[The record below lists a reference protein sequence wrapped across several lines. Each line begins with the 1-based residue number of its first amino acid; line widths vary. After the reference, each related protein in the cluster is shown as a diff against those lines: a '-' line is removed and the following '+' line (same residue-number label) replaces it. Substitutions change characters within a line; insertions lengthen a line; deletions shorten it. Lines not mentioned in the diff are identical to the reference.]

1 MQNGWWTHP
10 KGHHVRWARHRDAAN
25 RTTNSALQGC
35 LQAWLEDLQH
45 QPWKPWVSNSRPYT
59 LAIDCQGRR
68 QTSRVEEGEPVGGE
82 EDSQATEAPVCP
94 HSTNPHKWLYLRK
107 MPAGLRL
114 PHWASQPQPAVQL
127 DVILLLRCR
136 FPLSSETDGYQQ
148 QQQRDRFKT
157 RACLVLN
164 TLLNESVV
172 ADVQVVRFCLTF
184 EAVFQ
189 FKVKL
194 LQVQEPAFNS
204 HRRSAMEIVKEWY
217 QGLVINFNG
226 EWTPNKVQVAAFAG
240 PTDGKGFAV
249 DSRIPFLNLCQASA
263 ITLNCFPP
271 FCFPL

>member
-1 MQNGWWTHP
+1 
-10 KGHHVRWARHRDAAN
+10 
-25 RTTNSALQGC
+25 
-35 LQAWLEDLQH
+35 
-45 QPWKPWVSNSRPYT
+45 
-59 LAIDCQGRR
+59 
-68 QTSRVEEGEPVGGE
+68 
-82 EDSQATEAPVCP
+82 
-94 HSTNPHKWLYLRK
+94 
-107 MPAGLRL
+107 MPAGLRF
-114 PHWASQPQPAVQL
+114 PYWASQPQPAVQL

-189 FKVKL
+189 FKVQL

-204 HRRSAMEIVKEWY
+204 HRRYAMEIVKEWY

-226 EWTPNKVQVAAFAG
+226 E
-240 PTDGKGFAV
+240 
-249 DSRIPFLNLCQASA
+249 
-263 ITLNCFPP
+263 
-271 FCFPL
+271 

>member
-1 MQNGWWTHP
+1 
-10 KGHHVRWARHRDAAN
+10 
-25 RTTNSALQGC
+25 
-35 LQAWLEDLQH
+35 
-45 QPWKPWVSNSRPYT
+45 
-59 LAIDCQGRR
+59 
-68 QTSRVEEGEPVGGE
+68 
-82 EDSQATEAPVCP
+82 
-94 HSTNPHKWLYLRK
+94 

-114 PHWASQPQPAVQL
+114 PYWASQPQPAVQL

-136 FPLSSETDGYQQ
+136 FPLSSETDSYQQ

-226 EWTPNKVQVAAFAG
+226 E
-240 PTDGKGFAV
+240 
-249 DSRIPFLNLCQASA
+249 
-263 ITLNCFPP
+263 
-271 FCFPL
+271 

>member
-1 MQNGWWTHP
+1 MESCHEVSLLLSPFSLIVLHALLFRLFMSGFY
-10 KGHHVRWARHRDAAN
+10 VRDAAN

-114 PHWASQPQPAVQL
+114 PYWASQPQPAVQL

-136 FPLSSETDGYQQ
+136 FPLSSETDGCQHYV
-148 QQQRDRFKT
+148 R
-157 RACLVLN
+157 VL
-164 TLLNESVV
+164 
-172 ADVQVVRFCLTF
+172 
-184 EAVFQ
+184 
-189 FKVKL
+189 VKL
-194 LQVQEPAFNS
+194 LNS
-204 HRRSAMEIVKEWY
+204 
-217 QGLVINFNG
+217 
-226 EWTPNKVQVAAFAG
+226 
-240 PTDGKGFAV
+240 
-249 DSRIPFLNLCQASA
+249 
-263 ITLNCFPP
+263 
-271 FCFPL
+271 

>member
-127 DVILLLRCR
+127 DVILLLRCK
-136 FPLSSETDGYQQ
+136 FPLSSETDGCQQ
-148 QQQRDRFKT
+148 LFLITCSNFQR
-157 RACLVLN
+157 
-164 TLLNESVV
+164 
-172 ADVQVVRFCLTF
+172 
-184 EAVFQ
+184 
-189 FKVKL
+189 
-194 LQVQEPAFNS
+194 
-204 HRRSAMEIVKEWY
+204 
-217 QGLVINFNG
+217 
-226 EWTPNKVQVAAFAG
+226 
-240 PTDGKGFAV
+240 
-249 DSRIPFLNLCQASA
+249 FLS
-263 ITLNCFPP
+263 
-271 FCFPL
+271 